1 MYMYVK
7 YSVYTRIYACIYISM
22 FYTFSQFIATKQFV
36 KKFEGSAHEMSSCSS
51 V

>member
-7 YSVYTRIYACIYISM
+7 YSVYIYACIYISM

-36 KKFEGSAHEMSSCSS
+36 KKFEGSAPEMSSCSS